1 MSICVRY
8 TKDLNVY
15 ERFLGFVDVSEKQD
29 SQTLVETIFTFLD
42 KLYLK
47 DIPII
52 GQSYDGASVMSG
64 KRNGVQIKIQD
75 QHPHAIYTHCMS
87 HRMNLVVVDMC
98 KNIEVFL

>member
-52 GQSYDGASVMSG
+52 GQSME
-64 KRNGVQIKIQD
+64 
-75 QHPHAIYTHCMS
+75 
-87 HRMNLVVVDMC
+87 LV
-98 KNIEVFL
+98 